1 MVIYVVYT
9 KYYSEVKNG
18 DNDAVFL
25 ECAYKSRRKAIRKAK
40 ALMNNEKSNHLYM
53 DEIIKN
59 KRNPFNK
66 NNEVDFYKEK
76 ENQETK
82 VSSVIYEE
90 LKLVA

>member
-9 KYYSEVKNG
+9 KYYSDFENG
-18 DNDAVFL
+18 EDDAFFL
-25 ECAYKSRRKAIRKAK
+25 ECAFKSKKKAIKKAK
-40 ALMNNEKSNHLYM
+40 ALINEEKANHLYM
-53 DEIIKN
+53 DDCIKN
-59 KRNPFNK
+59 KRNPLK
-66 NNEVDFYKEK
+66 HNNWIDFYKEK